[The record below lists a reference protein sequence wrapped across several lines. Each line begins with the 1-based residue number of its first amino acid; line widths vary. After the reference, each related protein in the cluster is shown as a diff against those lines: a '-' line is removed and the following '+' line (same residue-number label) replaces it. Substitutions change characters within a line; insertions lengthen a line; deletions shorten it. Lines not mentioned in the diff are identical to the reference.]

1 VLAMLN
7 IRTLAVAQAA
17 LLLSVSV
24 AAAQHTKDSLD
35 KVKENMAQKKAILI
49 DVREPSE
56 WKAGHLQDAQLLP
69 LSELKQAA
77 NDPAVQQK
85 LEKTLPKQQIIY
97 CHCKSGG
104 RVLAAKGILSKLGYD
119 IRPLAAGYDDLIA
132 AGFTPAKDK
141 E

>member
-1 VLAMLN
+1 MFSF
-7 IRTLAVAQAA
+7 RTLAVVAA
-17 LLLSVSV
+17 SLLLSVSV

-56 WKAGHLQDAQLLP
+56 WNVGHLQEAQLLP

-97 CHCKSGG
+97 CHCRSGG

-119 IRPLAAGYDDLIA
+119 IRPLAAGFDDLVA
-132 AGFTPAKDK
+132 AGFMPAKK
-141 E
+141 

>member
-1 VLAMLN
+1 MLN
-7 IRTLAVAQAA
+7 FRTLAVVAA
-17 LLLSVSV
+17 SLLLSVSV

-56 WKAGHLQDAQLLP
+56 WNAGHLQEAQLLP

-77 NDPAVQQK
+77 NDPAGQQK
-85 LEKTLPKQQIIY
+85 LEKVLPKQQIIY
-97 CHCKSGG
+97 CHCRSGG

-119 IRPLAAGYDDLIA
+119 IRPLAAGFDDLVSC
-132 AGFTPAKDK
+132 
-141 E
+141 